1 MTINRLAGLM
11 VFLVAVLFSYSTVNA
26 QVVDKTK
33 DAASKA
39 ADVTVD
45 SAKKV
50 SVVVTD
56 NLKTAADKTG
66 DAASAAAKSTVK
78 SSKTFGSHTVTLVE
92 NISGEPERE
101 GGKYYNVSTW
111 DGTKWVSKRTW
122 FPDKKPQ

>member
-11 VFLVAVLFSYSTVNA
+11 VFLLAVLFSYSTVNA

-45 SAKKV
+45 STKKV

-56 NLKTAADKTG
+56 NLKTAADKTA
-66 DAASAAAKSTVK
+66 DAAKPVVKST
-78 SSKTFGSHTVTLVE
+78 KTFGSHTVSLTE
-92 NISGEPERE
+92 NISGEPERV

>member
-11 VFLVAVLFSYSTVNA
+11 VFLVAVLFSYSTINA

-33 DAASKA
+33 DAATKA

-56 NLKTAADKTG
+56 NLKTAADKTA
-66 DAASAAAKSTVK
+66 DVAKPVVK
-78 SSKTFGSHTVTLVE
+78 SSKTFGTHTVSLTE
-92 NISGEPERE
+92 NISGEPERV

>member
-11 VFLVAVLFSYSTVNA
+11 VFLVAVLFSYSSVNA

-56 NLKTAADKTG
+56 NLKTAADKTA
-66 DAASAAAKSTVK
+66 DAAKPVVKST
-78 SSKTFGSHTVTLVE
+78 KTFGTHTVSLTE

>member
-26 QVVDKTK
+26 QVVDKTVDKTK
-33 DAASKA
+33 DAASKTK
-39 ADVTVD
+39 DVTVD

-56 NLKTAADKTG
+56 NLQAAADKAA
-66 DAASAAAKSTVK
+66 DAAKPVVKST
-78 SSKTFGSHTVTLVE
+78 KTFGTHTVSLTE
-92 NISGEPERE
+92 NISGEPERV